1 MTSIPANVQSFLAGS
16 RAGQIKVQTAESK
29 EDFSKV
35 LDRQKT
41 AAPRENS
48 ANTPKQAK
56 VSGSETAKAQ
66 GQTETP
72 REAEADK
79 AMQTEGGEVKTDQA
93 AAGQNQQQEA
103 VEAVSQPNTGV
114 SEEMNGE
121 ELSGEAL
128 EQVMEV
134 LQSAILQIQ
143 ELLTQQLNISPQELE
158 QLMREEGFTEIQL
171 LQPETVNQL
180 ILDATGAED
189 SVALVMDESL
199 YHSQQAI
206 TQGFQEITQEAA
218 RSLEGELKEEG
229 SLTKALESLENAM
242 SGKAV
247 QETGAAAQGLQQE
260 GGQEKQGR
268 QEQSQDHGAA
278 GQVFYQNYT
287 SQAQNQAAVS
297 ASAATTAAGNVYAE
311 IPDSQQVMNQ
321 ILDYMK
327 VSMKPEDTV
336 LNMQLHP
343 ENLGTLHIQITAREG
358 IMTAHFTASS
368 EAVKT
373 VLENQMI
380 VLKENFEQ
388 QDIKVDAIEVTVETH
403 QFESNLEQGR
413 QRGEEESGRKP
424 KRRRLDINSLESDEE
439 LTEPEQILTEMMA
452 ASGSSV
458 DYLA

>member
-1 MTSIPANVQSFLAGS
+1 MTSIPANVQNFLAGS
-16 RAGQIKVQTAESK
+16 RTGQPKVQAAESK

-41 AAPRENS
+41 GTPKENS
-48 ANTPKQAK
+48 ANAPKQTK

-72 REAEADK
+72 QEAEAGK
-79 AMQTEGGEVKTDQA
+79 AVQTEGGEVKTDEV
-93 AAGQNQQQEA
+93 AAGQNQQQET
-103 VEAVSQPNTGV
+103 VETVGQPDKEISEGLSEGEL
-114 SEEMNGE
+114 SEET
-121 ELSGEAL
+121 L
-128 EQVMEV
+128 EQVMEI

-143 ELLTQQLNISPQELE
+143 ELLMQQLNISPQELE
-158 QLMREEGFTEIQL
+158 QLMRKEGFTELQL

-180 ILDATGAED
+180 ILEATGAED

-199 YHSQQAI
+199 YRSQQAI
-206 TQGFQEITQEAA
+206 TQGFQDIVQGVTH
-218 RSLEGELKEEG
+218 SLEEELKDEG
-229 SLTKALESLENAM
+229 GLTKALESLENVV
-242 SGKAV
+242 SGKLMQDNGV
-247 QETGAAAQGLQQE
+247 AAQGLQQE
-260 GGQEKQGR
+260 SGQEKQGR
-268 QEQSQDHGAA
+268 QEQSQDQSVT

-297 ASAATTAAGNVYAE
+297 ASAATTAAGGAYAE

-413 QRGEEESGRKP
+413 QRGEEESGRRP
-424 KRRRLDINSLESDEE
+424 KRRKLDVNSLEAGEE
-439 LTEPEQILTEMMA
+439 LTESDQILTEMMA

>member
-1 MTSIPANVQSFLAGS
+1 MTSIPANVQNFLPGS
-16 RAGQIKVQTAESK
+16 RTAQPKIQQADSK

-41 AAPRENS
+41 GTPKENS
-48 ANTPKQAK
+48 VNTPKQTK
-56 VSGSETAKAQ
+56 VSDSEPGKAQ

-72 REAEADK
+72 QEAETEK
-79 AMQTEGGEVKTDQA
+79 GVQTENGDVKTDEA

-103 VEAVSQPNTGV
+103 AEAVSQPNKDVVEGPT
-114 SEEMNGE
+114 EE
-121 ELSGEAL
+121 ELSGEML
-128 EQVMEV
+128 EQVMEI

-143 ELLTQQLNISPQELE
+143 ELLVQQLNISPQELE
-158 QLMREEGFTEIQL
+158 QLMQKAGFTEFQL

-180 ILDATGAED
+180 ILEATGAED
-189 SVALVMDESL
+189 PVALVMDESL
-199 YHSQQAI
+199 YHSQQVI
-206 TQGFQEITQEAA
+206 TRGFQEITQEVA
-218 RSLEGELKEEG
+218 RSLEELEDEG
-229 SLTKALESLENAM
+229 GLTKALDSLENVM
-242 SGKAV
+242 SGKAM
-247 QETGAAAQGLQQE
+247 QDTGDAAQGLQQE
-260 GGQEKQGR
+260 SGQEKQGR
-268 QEQSQDHGAA
+268 QEQGQDQGAA

-287 SQAQNQAAVS
+287 SQAQNQAAVPVS
-297 ASAATTAAGNVYAE
+297 TATAAAGNVYVE

-368 EAVKT
+368 EAVKA

-388 QDIKVDAIEVTVETH
+388 QDIKVDAIEVTVQTH

-424 KRRRLDINSLESDEE
+424 KRRRLDVNSLESGEE
-439 LTEPEQILTEMMA
+439 LTEPDQILTEMMA

>member
-1 MTSIPANVQSFLAGS
+1 MTSIPANVQNFLPGS
-16 RAGQIKVQTAESK
+16 RTGQPKVQQAESK

-35 LDRQKT
+35 LDRQKPG
-41 AAPRENS
+41 APKENS
-48 ANTPKQAK
+48 VNTPKQTK
-56 VSGSETAKAQ
+56 VSDSETAKAQ

-72 REAEADK
+72 QEAETGK
-79 AMQTEGGEVKTDQA
+79 GVQTENGEMKTDEA

-103 VEAVSQPNTGV
+103 VEAVSQPNKDVVEGLI
-114 SEEMNGE
+114 EE
-121 ELSGEAL
+121 ELSGETL
-128 EQVMEV
+128 EQVMEI

-143 ELLTQQLNISPQELE
+143 ELLMQQLNISPQELE
-158 QLMREEGFTEIQL
+158 QLMRKAGFTEFQL

-180 ILDATGAED
+180 ILEATGAED
-189 SVALVMDESL
+189 PVALVMDESL
-199 YHSQQAI
+199 YHSQQVI
-206 TQGFQEITQEAA
+206 TRGFQEITQEVG
-218 RSLEGELKEEG
+218 RSLEELEDEG
-229 SLTKALESLENAM
+229 GLTKALESLENVM
-242 SGKAV
+242 SGKAM
-247 QETGAAAQGLQQE
+247 QDTGDAARGLQQE
-260 GGQEKQGR
+260 SGQEKQGR
-268 QEQSQDHGAA
+268 QEQGQDQGVA

-287 SQAQNQAAVS
+287 SQAQNQAAVPVS
-297 ASAATTAAGNVYAE
+297 TATTAAGNVYAE

-368 EAVKT
+368 EAVKA

-424 KRRRLDINSLESDEE
+424 KRRRLDVNSLESGEE
-439 LTEPEQILTEMMA
+439 LTESDQILTEMMA